1 MVGGVSGECW
11 GTRSASG
18 KLGAQGCRCHDR
30 RQAARFSTGD
40 SRRVAQGE
48 PAPWWG
54 AGGASPVGGRG
65 SQPCGGQHPVREVS
79 GCQDIST
86 RVETSSPEPRGPEL
100 TRDLGMA
107 LPLGVPWA
115 VCSSPYFKSQN
126 K

>member
-1 MVGGVSGECW
+1 MVGGVSGESW
-11 GTRSASG
+11 GTRSTSG
-18 KLGAQGCRCHDR
+18 KLGVQGCRCHDR

-48 PAPWWG
+48 PAPWG
-54 AGGASPVGGRG
+54 AAS
-65 SQPCGGQHPVREVS
+65 VRVVS

-86 RVETSSPEPRGPEL
+86 CVETSSPEPRGPEV

-107 LPLGVPWA
+107 LPLGIPWE